1 MKNYKF
7 SLILWKISENLK
19 IGASKLTLFG
29 RKCLENGTFWRFA
42 KNRWEFHVCVWE
54 FHVCLDKEN
63 RQQIF
68 GFYVDLALK
77 EVECRAV
84 VRELEAVKLR
94 LQQIEAEQEKTW
106 INHITD
112 SVSKFKFK

>member
-1 MKNYKF
+1 M
-7 SLILWKISENLK
+7 LIISGATQRFFKRLK
-19 IGASKLTLFG
+19 RVADYYADNQRPILL
-29 RKCLENGTFWRFA
+29 
-42 KNRWEFHVCVWE
+42 
-54 FHVCLDKEN
+54 
-63 RQQIF
+63 